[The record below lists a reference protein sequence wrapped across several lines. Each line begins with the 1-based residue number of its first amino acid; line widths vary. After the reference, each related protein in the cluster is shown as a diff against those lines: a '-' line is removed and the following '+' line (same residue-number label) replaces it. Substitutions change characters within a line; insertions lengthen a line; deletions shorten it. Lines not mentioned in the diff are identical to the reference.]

1 MPKLNAFYHKAGFP
15 ASESIHFSGNSLY
28 LFSARKFCYD
38 NRIMARTASRR
49 HIVVALWMGNASGRD
64 ILAGVLRYARE
75 HPMGQVTLLQLP
87 NDFSPALLDR
97 IQADG
102 VGGIITSYTDN
113 RHVKALAEATSAPLV
128 TIGPPQPISRPLGG
142 TVDFIE
148 RGDIEIGALAA
159 RHFLSLGNF
168 NSYGYVQDIDSPDK
182 PTFGREQGFR
192 QTLEAAGRTC
202 ESYSAFKAPH
212 AKNDLNRLGLWLR
225 SLPKPAA
232 ILCFYDPV
240 AVQLLNV
247 CRDCGFDVPSQV
259 SVLGIDNDEF
269 LCESAE
275 PPLSSVQPDHEQLGY
290 LAAQHLA
297 DLLTHRKKPRKQG
310 RLKHRLVIR
319 ETTRPMAPSANL
331 VRRALDFIRK
341 NAENGIGVSDVV
353 AHLGVSRRLAD
364 LRFNGLEH
372 RTIRQ
377 AIEERRMEIAVQR
390 LKTTDW
396 PVGRVSASCGYADI
410 RVFEAAFRRRF
421 KTSPWQ
427 FRERNG

>member
-1 MPKLNAFYHKAGFP
+1 MPKLNAFYHKAAFP
-15 ASESIHFSGNSLY
+15 ASESIHFSSNSLY
-28 LFSARKFCYD
+28 LFSAPKFCYD

-49 HIVVALWMGNASGRD
+49 HIVVALWLGNASGRD
-64 ILAGVLRYARE
+64 LLAGVLRYARE
-75 HPMGQVTLLQLP
+75 HPMGQITLLQLP
-87 NDFSPALLDR
+87 NDFSPALLDC

-102 VGGIITSYTDN
+102 VDGVITSYTAN
-113 RHVKALAEATSAPLV
+113 SHVRTLVETTTAPLV
-128 TIGPPQPISRPLGG
+128 AIGPPQPISRPLGG

-192 QTLEAAGRTC
+192 QTLEAAGQTC
-202 ESYSAFKAPH
+202 ESYSAFRGPH
-212 AKNDLNRLGLWLR
+212 DMNALHRLGLWLR
-225 SLPKPAA
+225 SLAKPTA

-269 LCESAE
+269 LCESAD

-290 LAAQHLA
+290 LAAQRLA
-297 DLLTHRKKPRKQG
+297 DLLARRKKRKRTA
-310 RLKHRLVIR
+310 RLKLRIVVR

-331 VRRALDFIRK
+331 VRRALDFIRR
-341 NAENGIGVSDVV
+341 NAKNGIGVSDVV
-353 AHLGVSRRLAD
+353 AHLGVSRRLAA
-364 LRFNGLEH
+364 LRFNELEH

-421 KTSPWQ
+421 KTSPRQ

>member
-1 MPKLNAFYHKAGFP
+1 
-15 ASESIHFSGNSLY
+15 
-28 LFSARKFCYD
+28 
-38 NRIMARTASRR
+38 MARTASRR

-64 ILAGVLRYARE
+64 ILAGVLRCARE
-75 HPMGQVTLLQLP
+75 HPMGQITLLQLP

-97 IQADG
+97 IQSDG
-102 VGGIITSYTDN
+102 VDGIITSYTAN
-113 RHVKALAEATSAPLV
+113 PHVMKLVEATSAPLV
-128 TIGPPQPISRPLGG
+128 AIGPPQPINRPLGG
-142 TVDFIE
+142 TVAFIE

-168 NSYGYVQDIDSPDK
+168 NSYGYVQDIDCPDK

-202 ESYSAFKAPH
+202 ESYSTFKAPH

-225 SLPKPAA
+225 SLPKPAG

-269 LCESAE
+269 LCESSD

-290 LAAQHLA
+290 LAAQRLA

-341 NAENGIGVSDVV
+341 NAETGIGVSDVV

-364 LRFNGLEH
+364 LRFNELER

-421 KTSPWQ
+421 KTSPRT
-427 FRERNG
+427 FRERHR